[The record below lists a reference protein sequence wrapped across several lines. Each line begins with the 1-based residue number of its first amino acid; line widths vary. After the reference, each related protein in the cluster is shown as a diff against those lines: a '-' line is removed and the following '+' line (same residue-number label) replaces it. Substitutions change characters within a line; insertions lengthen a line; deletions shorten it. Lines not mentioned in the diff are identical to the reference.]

1 MVAVES
7 GNAKDLAELMRQDP
21 GFDVNMEQDGGGFT
35 LLHNA
40 CLESH
45 RSPVI
50 PLLLAHPDVSV
61 NAKSRYAGFTPFI
74 ALVAMDTTPVFGRC

>member
-1 MVAVES
+1 MLAAVQR
-7 GNAKDLAELMRQDP
+7 GDAKNLAELMRQDP
-21 GFDVNMEQDGGGFT
+21 GFDVNEKDTNGCTF
-35 LLHNA
+35 LHNA

-50 PLLLAHPDVSV
+50 PLLLAHPGVSV

-74 ALVAMDTTPVFGRC
+74 ALVAMDTTPVFVRC